1 MPGAREN
8 GAEKE
13 SDYLYQEPAL
23 VPLDEKS
30 KV

>member
-1 MPGAREN
+1 MPGAREK
-8 GAEKE
+8 GTWKD
-13 SDYLYQEPAL
+13 SIYSYQEPAL